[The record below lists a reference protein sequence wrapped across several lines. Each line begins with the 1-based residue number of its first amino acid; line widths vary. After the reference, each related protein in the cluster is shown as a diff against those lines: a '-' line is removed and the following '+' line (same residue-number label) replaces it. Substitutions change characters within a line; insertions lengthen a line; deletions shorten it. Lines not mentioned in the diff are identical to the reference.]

1 MSLVACEGS
10 PTRPTPLPT
19 AVEEGDF
26 VGSVLTPNYDRYNT
40 RPVAGVAVTIVA
52 GSYAGARTTT
62 DHNGVYSFSALVG
75 KEFHLRVK
83 KPGFETKEALV
94 YRNQPTA
101 LPGPVKFYY
110 GPGGAQQTPGVVLI
124 GRPWP
129 APIRNVLRQMTIAT
143 DALLVVGNHFG
154 QYSAG
159 VAEVSSLSDVGT
171 IMHEACHS
179 HQEAWKHTINPTG
192 GGGSWR
198 DTAEA
203 EAFRVARAKDWEER
217 GRAGYDS
224 PYGLN
229 NENGAETCA
238 RYWEVD
244 GRPHKSRQYLKENA
258 PRRLEWARAWLTIR
272 PGTTP

>member
-1 MSLVACEGS
+1 MGS
-10 PTRPTPLPT
+10 T
-19 AVEEGDF
+19 
-26 VGSVLTPNYDRYNT
+26 S
-40 RPVAGVAVTIVA
+40 
-52 GSYAGARTTT
+52 
-62 DHNGVYSFSALVG
+62 
-75 KEFHLRVK
+75 
-83 KPGFETKEALV
+83 EALV

-143 DALLVVGNHFG
+143 DALLVVGDHYG
-154 QYSAG
+154 QYSSG

-179 HQEAWKHTINPTG
+179 HQEAWKDLPDEPGKWEKTTEG
-192 GGGSWR
+192 RSFV
-198 DTAEA
+198 A
-203 EAFRVARAKDWEER
+203 ARAKDWAER
-217 GRAGYDS
+217 GPAGYDS

-238 RYWEVD
+238 MYWEVD